1 VQLSAMAVFGRSAVG
16 MAIPMG
22 MGMGIEIPSPRQPWF
37 LGRCLGGGNVL
48 GELVLHSHPG

>member
-1 VQLSAMAVFGRSAVG
+1 MAVFGRSAVG

-37 LGRCLGGGNVL
+37 FGEVSRGGGNVL